1 MDHVQANH
9 GWGHVSSLP
18 FPSTF
23 LVLSVKPESMRISRL
38 TLSTS
43 EGLILGLGRRLHSSP
58 GRAWGDASSAAG
70 AGGGMVI
77 FLSIAIP
84 VSSARFP
91 NTPLCVLPALLDV
104 LHGRRSSWRHWNP
117 GRAWG
122 IRLQQGCDHVLVVP
136 GSAWGIRL
144 QQGCD
149 HVLVPG
155 HRKADLARRER
166 NPQLH
171 GIKHVFIFVE
181 EKFCLGANERA
192 HDGQLAGRRA

>member
-1 MDHVQANH
+1 MARAGLLRADSMDHVQANH

-23 LVLSVKPESMRISRL
+23 PSTFLVFSVKPESMRISRL

-58 GRAWGDASSAAG
+58 GRAWGDASSA
-70 AGGGMVI
+70 V
-77 FLSIAIP
+77 P

-91 NTPLCVLPALLDV
+91 NTPLCVLPPLLDV
-104 LHGRRSSWRHWNP
+104 LHGRRSRWRHWNR
-117 GRAWG
+117 GR
-122 IRLQQGCDHVLVVP
+122 
-136 GSAWGIRL
+136 AWGIRL

-171 GIKHVFIFVE
+171 GIKHVFILVE
-181 EKFCLGANERA
+181 ERLCLGASERD
-192 HDGQLAGRRA
+192 H

>member
-1 MDHVQANH
+1 MARAGLLRADSMDHVQANH

-23 LVLSVKPESMRISRL
+23 PSTFLVLSVKPESMRICRL

-58 GRAWGDASSAAG
+58 GRAWGDASSA
-70 AGGGMVI
+70 V
-77 FLSIAIP
+77 P

-136 GSAWGIRL
+136 GSAWGSRL

-171 GIKHVFIFVE
+171 GIKHVFILVE
-181 EKFCLGANERA
+181 EKLCLGASERD
-192 HDGQLAGRRA
+192 H